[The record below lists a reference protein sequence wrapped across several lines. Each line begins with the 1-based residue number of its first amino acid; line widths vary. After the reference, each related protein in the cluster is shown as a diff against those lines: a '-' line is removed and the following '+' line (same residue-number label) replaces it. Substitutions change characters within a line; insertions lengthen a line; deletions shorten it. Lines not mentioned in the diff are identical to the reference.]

1 MTYNDLINEWI
12 RLKKEFDL
20 NPAKELHD
28 EIEKVDKKLRDLDKQ
43 LQRYYTPRGNYGD
56 KKEN

>member
-1 MTYNDLINEWI
+1 MNYNELRKEWV

-20 NPAKELHD
+20 NPTKEIYD
-28 EIEKVDKKLRDLDKQ
+28 EIEKVDKEIKELYRSVLVKH
-43 LQRYYTPRGNYGD
+43 TPRGNYGD